1 MWQGVGL
8 EGPWELE
15 KFLISWTPTS
25 PSLSLKTGQ
34 VGDLRRLVEIWRSH
48 LCMGLEPLPYFLQAL
63 VNLEKYQSRGNRSK
77 VEYAQNF

>member
-34 VGDLRRLVEIWRSH
+34 VGDLRRLVEI
-48 LCMGLEPLPYFLQAL
+48 
-63 VNLEKYQSRGNRSK
+63 
-77 VEYAQNF
+77 